1 MACQVVERLE
11 GVCTSRSVRN
21 LARTLPGA
29 SGEIPQSDWA
39 MRAKSAHVVAVQAFS
54 GFAPLAILA
63 VIRIP
68 EDNYP
73 NILAT
78 TFFIGIFAHYVIY
91 ALGIPVLRTLCFAL
105 AALSTLALGLRVLDL
120 I

>member
-29 SGEIPQSDWA
+29 SEEILQSDWA
-39 MRAKSAHVVAVQAFS
+39 MRAKSEHVVAVQAFS

-63 VIRIP
+63 MIRVP
-68 EDNYP
+68 EYSY
-73 NILAT
+73 L
-78 TFFIGIFAHYVIY
+78 
-91 ALGIPVLRTLCFAL
+91 LRA
-105 AALSTLALGLRVLDL
+105 RV
-120 I
+120 